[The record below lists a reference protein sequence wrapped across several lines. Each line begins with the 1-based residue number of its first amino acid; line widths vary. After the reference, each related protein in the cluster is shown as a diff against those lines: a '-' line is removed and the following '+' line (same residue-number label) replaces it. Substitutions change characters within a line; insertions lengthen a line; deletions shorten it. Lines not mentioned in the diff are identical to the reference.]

1 MAQDK
6 SEGLDVTINT
16 NGAWGTSREREEML
30 ERSGAVFGGKGMIR
44 HATGKADGAV
54 TDCDWR
60 HIR

>member
-6 SEGLDVTINT
+6 SEGLDITVNT
-16 NGAWGTSREREEML
+16 NGAWGTGRERDEML
-30 ERSGAVFGGKGMIR
+30 ERSGAVIGGKGMIR

-54 TDCDWR
+54 PDCDWR